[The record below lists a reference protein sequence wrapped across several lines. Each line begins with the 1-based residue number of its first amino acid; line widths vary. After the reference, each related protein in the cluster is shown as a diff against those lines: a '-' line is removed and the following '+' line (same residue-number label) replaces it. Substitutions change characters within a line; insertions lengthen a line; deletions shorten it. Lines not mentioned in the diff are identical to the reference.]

1 MQYIAGIDIG
11 GTKMAVSIADRNG
24 PLVRIAEATVKLG
37 TPRAPAEQAV
47 SMLRSACE
55 RIGISLSE
63 LGAVGVSSCGPFVKH
78 GGLIHLVAPNI
89 CGGIG
94 NRGDLLNDWESVP
107 LEQVLREHFTHVAI
121 QNDCVAALAAERAFG
136 ALHNE
141 DNCAYVTWSTGIG
154 FGLCVDGRL
163 LHGKNGNAGH
173 AGHMLLTDQS
183 QAQCGCGNYG
193 DTEALASG
201 RNLEVQYGRSPE
213 ELFNAVKEGDVHA
226 HAAVVHAAK
235 WFGRALYNVTATL
248 DLRVFAIGGS
258 IWHHHGDWLEPIVR
272 EEICSHLPALT
283 QGVQLIR
290 PALDAHVADAGA
302 LYLVMP
308 DDWVADWR
316 QLSLW
321 DRIAE
326 TEME

>member
-24 PLVRIAEATVKLG
+24 PLVHLTEATVKLG
-37 TPRAPAEQAV
+37 NSRAPAEQAV
-47 SMLRSACE
+47 AMVHSACKHAGLTSND
-55 RIGISLSE
+55 I
-63 LGAVGVSSCGPFVKH
+63 GAVGVSSCGPFVKQD
-78 GGLIHLVAPNI
+78 GLVHLLAPNL

-107 LEQVLREHFTHVAI
+107 LEPVLREHFPHIAI
-121 QNDCVAALAAERAFG
+121 ENDCVAALAAERAFG
-136 ALHNE
+136 ALHKE

-154 FGLCVDGRL
+154 FGLCVDGNL
-163 LHGKNGNAGH
+163 LRGKNGNAGH

-193 DTEALASG
+193 DAEALASG
-201 RNLEVQYGRSPE
+201 RNLEAQYGRSPE

-235 WFGRALYNVTATL
+235 WFGRALYNVVTTL
-248 DLRVFAIGGS
+248 DLKVFAIGGS
-258 IWHHHGDWLEPIVR
+258 IWHHHGDWLEPIVQ

-283 QGVQLIR
+283 QGVRLIR

-308 DDWVADWR
+308 ADWVAEWR
-316 QLSLW
+316 QQSLW
-321 DRIAE
+321 ERIG
-326 TEME
+326 EMELQ